1 MPLFHRPPASRD
13 TDEHEICRH
22 GYLPVG
28 NIEINGVLICQ
39 RRHLDETDNQAI
51 DDGEAQ
57 KRIGMPRTHE
67 GVEARIPRPRRALR
81 PRDIR
86 AGRPSM
92 TLAQY
97 VHKVM
102 AERERSDQSVSE

>member
-39 RRHLDETDNQAI
+39 RLHLDESDNPPI
-51 DDGEAQ
+51 D
-57 KRIGMPRTHE
+57 
-67 GVEARIPRPRRALR
+67 
-81 PRDIR
+81 
-86 AGRPSM
+86 
-92 TLAQY
+92 
-97 VHKVM
+97 
-102 AERERSDQSVSE
+102 ER